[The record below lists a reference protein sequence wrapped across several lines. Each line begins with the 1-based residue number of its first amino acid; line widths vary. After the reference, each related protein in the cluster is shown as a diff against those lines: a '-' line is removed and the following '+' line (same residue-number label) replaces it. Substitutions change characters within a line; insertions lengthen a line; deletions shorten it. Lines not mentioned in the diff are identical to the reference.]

1 MWPTAIN
8 IKYNMYS
15 PKSNH
20 INRSLAAAGV
30 VSIERDCSAILII
43 IPTAFYLGLAISRNS
58 CVLPSESTVRRATNA
73 PKMSRRLRS
82 SLLITYQRAT
92 KYICCVCLRL
102 SLLLMSSA
110 RSGYLHNPSESSSMN
125 STTMSTF
132 FSHPSHSVHFPCMR
146 TSSVACYLTPYT
158 VTVCFSLHAN
168 NPFVH
173 SFIKAWTMIGVKGR
187 SLKCDAL
194 VLIHSAIHQSSAA
207 STLLQLRPA
216 NEESSASFLF
226 GP

>member
-8 IKYNMYS
+8 IKYMYS

-58 CVLPSESTVRRATNA
+58 CVLPRESTVRRATNA

-82 SLLITYQRAT
+82 SLLITYLRAT

-132 FSHPSHSVHFPCMR
+132 FSHP
-146 TSSVACYLTPYT
+146 LTKYPLPLHEDILSGLL
-158 VTVCFSLHAN
+158 FNSLHCDRLLFSARQQ
-168 NPFVH
+168 PIR
-173 SFIKAWTMIGVKGR
+173 SFIHK
-187 SLKCDAL
+187 SLDDDRC
-194 VLIHSAIHQSSAA
+194 
-207 STLLQLRPA
+207 
-216 NEESSASFLF
+216 
-226 GP
+226 